1 MSNIKK
7 FAEFVNESLNEQSFT
22 DFNKSSGFKMDS
34 EAKGTLR
41 KLKVNPAKLKD
52 AFDDYDQIMNY
63 LDDNGKKIGT
73 VSIPN
78 PGSKSDP
85 EFMYTVYD
93 TDKYG
98 KVLTGDGDSVFIEM
112 VKESLNEGTL
122 PSWVE
127 GGPYD
132 SLKDMTG
139 NIDLDGMTVADINKN
154 YKPALK
160 YLGVR
165 SISDMGMVL
174 TTNDD
179 DAGWDLLNQMMK
191 SSNFLGN
198 DRGKGMDPS
207 PYTAAYKGMLG
218 DVKVIILQDIN
229 GENGYAYAAVDSRG
243 NLK

>member
-7 FAEFVNESLNEQSFT
+7 FAEFVNESLNEA
-22 DFNKSSGFKMDS
+22 
-34 EAKGTLR
+34 E
-41 KLKVNPAKLKD
+41 
-52 AFDDYDQIMNY
+52 
-63 LDDNGKKIGT
+63 
-73 VSIPN
+73 
-78 PGSKSDP
+78 
-85 EFMYTVYD
+85 
-93 TDKYG
+93 
-98 KVLTGDGDSVFIEM
+98 
-112 VKESLNEGTL
+112 L

-154 YKPALK
+154 YQPALK

-165 SISDMGMVL
+165 SISDMGMVS

-179 DAGWDLLNQMMK
+179 DELYDVIEPQMK
-191 SSNFLGN
+191 GSNLLGN

-218 DVKVIILQDIN
+218 DVKIIIVQDIN
-229 GENGYAYAAVDSRG
+229 QENSYAYAAVDSRG

>member
-7 FAEFVNESLNEQSFT
+7 FADFVNENLNEA
-22 DFNKSSGFKMDS
+22 
-34 EAKGTLR
+34 E
-41 KLKVNPAKLKD
+41 
-52 AFDDYDQIMNY
+52 
-63 LDDNGKKIGT
+63 
-73 VSIPN
+73 
-78 PGSKSDP
+78 
-85 EFMYTVYD
+85 
-93 TDKYG
+93 
-98 KVLTGDGDSVFIEM
+98 
-112 VKESLNEGTL
+112 L

-154 YKPALK
+154 YQPALK

-165 SISDMGMVL
+165 SISDMGMVSS
-174 TTNDD
+174 TVDD
-179 DAGWDLLNQMMK
+179 DELYDVIQPQMK
-191 SSNFLGN
+191 GSNLLGN

-218 DVKVIILQDIN
+218 DVKIIIVQDIN
-229 GENGYAYAAVDSRG
+229 QENSYAYAAVDSRG

>member
-7 FAEFVNESLNEQSFT
+7 FADFVNENLNEA
-22 DFNKSSGFKMDS
+22 
-34 EAKGTLR
+34 E
-41 KLKVNPAKLKD
+41 
-52 AFDDYDQIMNY
+52 
-63 LDDNGKKIGT
+63 
-73 VSIPN
+73 
-78 PGSKSDP
+78 
-85 EFMYTVYD
+85 
-93 TDKYG
+93 
-98 KVLTGDGDSVFIEM
+98 
-112 VKESLNEGTL
+112 L

-154 YKPALK
+154 YQPALK

-165 SISDMGMVL
+165 SISDMGMVS

-179 DAGWDLLNQMMK
+179 DELYDVIEPQMK
-191 SSNFLGN
+191 GSNLLGN

>member
-7 FAEFVNESLNEQSFT
+7 FADFVNENLNEA
-22 DFNKSSGFKMDS
+22 
-34 EAKGTLR
+34 E
-41 KLKVNPAKLKD
+41 
-52 AFDDYDQIMNY
+52 
-63 LDDNGKKIGT
+63 
-73 VSIPN
+73 
-78 PGSKSDP
+78 
-85 EFMYTVYD
+85 
-93 TDKYG
+93 
-98 KVLTGDGDSVFIEM
+98 
-112 VKESLNEGTL
+112 L

-132 SLKDMTG
+132 SLKDITG

-154 YKPALK
+154 YQPALK

-165 SISDMGMVL
+165 SISDMGMVS

-179 DAGWDLLNQMMK
+179 DELYDVIEPQMK
-191 SSNFLGN
+191 GSNLLGN

-218 DVKVIILQDIN
+218 DVKIIIVQDIN
-229 GENGYAYAAVDSRG
+229 QENSYAYAAVDSRG

>member
-7 FAEFVNESLNEQSFT
+7 FADFVNENLNEA
-22 DFNKSSGFKMDS
+22 
-34 EAKGTLR
+34 E
-41 KLKVNPAKLKD
+41 
-52 AFDDYDQIMNY
+52 
-63 LDDNGKKIGT
+63 
-73 VSIPN
+73 
-78 PGSKSDP
+78 
-85 EFMYTVYD
+85 
-93 TDKYG
+93 
-98 KVLTGDGDSVFIEM
+98 
-112 VKESLNEGTL
+112 L

-154 YKPALK
+154 YQPALK

-165 SISDMGMVL
+165 SISDMGMVS

-179 DAGWDLLNQMMK
+179 DELYDVIEPQMK
-191 SSNFLGN
+191 GSNLLGN

-218 DVKVIILQDIN
+218 DVKIIIVQDIN
-229 GENGYAYAAVDSRG
+229 QENSYAYAAVDSRG

>member
-7 FAEFVNESLNEQSFT
+7 FAEFVNESLNEA
-22 DFNKSSGFKMDS
+22 
-34 EAKGTLR
+34 E
-41 KLKVNPAKLKD
+41 
-52 AFDDYDQIMNY
+52 
-63 LDDNGKKIGT
+63 
-73 VSIPN
+73 
-78 PGSKSDP
+78 
-85 EFMYTVYD
+85 
-93 TDKYG
+93 
-98 KVLTGDGDSVFIEM
+98 
-112 VKESLNEGTL
+112 L

-132 SLKDMTG
+132 SLEDMTG

-154 YKPALK
+154 YQPALK

-165 SISDMGMVL
+165 SISDMGMVS

-179 DAGWDLLNQMMK
+179 DELYDVIQPQMK
-191 SSNFLGN
+191 GSNLLGN

-218 DVKVIILQDIN
+218 DVKVIIFQDIN

>member
-7 FAEFVNESLNEQSFT
+7 FADFVNENLNEA
-22 DFNKSSGFKMDS
+22 
-34 EAKGTLR
+34 E
-41 KLKVNPAKLKD
+41 
-52 AFDDYDQIMNY
+52 
-63 LDDNGKKIGT
+63 
-73 VSIPN
+73 
-78 PGSKSDP
+78 
-85 EFMYTVYD
+85 
-93 TDKYG
+93 
-98 KVLTGDGDSVFIEM
+98 
-112 VKESLNEGTL
+112 L

-132 SLKDMTG
+132 SLKDITG

-154 YKPALK
+154 YQPALK

-165 SISDMGMVL
+165 SISDMGMVS

-179 DAGWDLLNQMMK
+179 DELYDVIEPQMK
-191 SSNFLGN
+191 GSNLLGN

-218 DVKVIILQDIN
+218 DVKVIIVQDIN
-229 GENGYAYAAVDSRG
+229 QENSYAYAAVDSRG

>member
-7 FAEFVNESLNEQSFT
+7 FADFVNENLNEA
-22 DFNKSSGFKMDS
+22 
-34 EAKGTLR
+34 E
-41 KLKVNPAKLKD
+41 
-52 AFDDYDQIMNY
+52 
-63 LDDNGKKIGT
+63 
-73 VSIPN
+73 
-78 PGSKSDP
+78 
-85 EFMYTVYD
+85 
-93 TDKYG
+93 
-98 KVLTGDGDSVFIEM
+98 
-112 VKESLNEGTL
+112 L

-132 SLKDMTG
+132 SLKDITG

-154 YKPALK
+154 YQPALK

-165 SISDMGMVL
+165 SISDMGMVS

-179 DAGWDLLNQMMK
+179 DELYDVIEPQMK
-191 SSNFLGN
+191 GSNLLGN

-229 GENGYAYAAVDSRG
+229 QENSYAYAAVDSRG

>member
-1 MSNIKK
+1 MSNLKK
-7 FAEFVNESLNEQSFT
+7 FAEFVNESLNEA
-22 DFNKSSGFKMDS
+22 
-34 EAKGTLR
+34 E
-41 KLKVNPAKLKD
+41 
-52 AFDDYDQIMNY
+52 
-63 LDDNGKKIGT
+63 
-73 VSIPN
+73 
-78 PGSKSDP
+78 
-85 EFMYTVYD
+85 
-93 TDKYG
+93 
-98 KVLTGDGDSVFIEM
+98 
-112 VKESLNEGTL
+112 L

-132 SLKDMTG
+132 SLEDMTG

-154 YKPALK
+154 YQPALK

-165 SISDMGMVL
+165 SISDMGMVS

-179 DAGWDLLNQMMK
+179 DELYDVIQPQMK
-191 SSNFLGN
+191 GSNLLGN